1 MGTTAPPCQGF
12 IIEPPF
18 ISVHRL
24 KIKFGQQTV
33 FGSRVNLSPGWFFWD
48 SCKCNGGRFL
58 HHLPLISE
66 NFFLL
71 AIVFDV
77 DASKQDE
84 KGIKDGEDRITSL
97 LRLSPFPSLSSQGP
111 AKYRLG
117 TIAG

>member
-1 MGTTAPPCQGF
+1 M
-12 IIEPPF
+12 
-18 ISVHRL
+18 
-24 KIKFGQQTV
+24 
-33 FGSRVNLSPGWFFWD
+33 
-48 SCKCNGGRFL
+48 L

-71 AIVFDV
+71 AIVLDV

>member
-24 KIKFGQQTV
+24 
-33 FGSRVNLSPGWFFWD
+33 GWFFWD
-48 SCKCNGGRFL
+48 SYKYNGGRFL

-71 AIVFDV
+71 AIVLDV

-84 KGIKDGEDRITSL
+84 KGIKDGEDLITSL